1 MGPTKG
7 SKLSPAKIRSKPDKV
22 FGEGRPLP
30 QIKLPFYSEIGSA
43 LIYYAEAAR
52 MKRNLKDFKDC
63 DEVTDEVTKAVIE
76 VYEKAGIP
84 TISKKKVKQKV
95 KDLWRLRRE
104 VIMLKQIGQL
114 DVRKRKKKNG
124 KREQS
129 FAEIA
134 GKLFE
139 VKDNSQLSE
148 GAKIFLEAQREPGR
162 KGNIGD
168 PIVVDSK
175 KIQEKKKK
183 AETVVNERNKKM
195 KKKSDVECK
204 MLLKQVM
211 FESTEDEDDE
221 HSDEVEEFMVK
232 IDNLEVRENSKRKNE
247 LKMKIGETVDRF
259 RISNDAAAHLA
270 NDMKSVE
277 S

>member
-1 MGPTKG
+1 M
-7 SKLSPAKIRSKPDKV
+7 
-22 FGEGRPLP
+22 
-30 QIKLPFYSEIGSA
+30 
-43 LIYYAEAAR
+43 
-52 MKRNLKDFKDC
+52 
-63 DEVTDEVTKAVIE
+63 
-76 VYEKAGIP
+76 
-84 TISKKKVKQKV
+84 
-95 KDLWRLRRE
+95 
-104 VIMLKQIGQL
+104 
-114 DVRKRKKKNG
+114 
-124 KREQS
+124 
-129 FAEIA
+129 
-134 GKLFE
+134 
-139 VKDNSQLSE
+139 
-148 GAKIFLEAQREPGR
+148 
-162 KGNIGD
+162 
-168 PIVVDSK
+168 VDSK

-232 IDNLEVRENSKRKNE
+232 IDNLEVRENIKRKNE